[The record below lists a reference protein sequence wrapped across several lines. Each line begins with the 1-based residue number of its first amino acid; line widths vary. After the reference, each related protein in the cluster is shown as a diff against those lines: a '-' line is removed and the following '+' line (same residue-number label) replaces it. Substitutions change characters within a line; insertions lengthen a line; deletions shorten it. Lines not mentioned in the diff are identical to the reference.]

1 MGAVVG
7 NSSSGLVEVPSFH
20 IPTVDIGPRQR
31 GRTAGD
37 SVIHCGETSD
47 KIAAAIALA
56 LSPEGQERARAATN
70 PYYKPDTLAAIVDAI
85 ALTPLEILRSK
96 RFVDPYPLS

>member
-1 MGAVVG
+1 M
-7 NSSSGLVEVPSFH
+7 EVPAFH

-37 SVIHCGETSD
+37 SVIHCGESAD
-47 KIAAAIALA
+47 EIAAAIAAA
-56 LSPEGQERARAATN
+56 LSPAGRERARKASN
-70 PYYKPDTLAAIVDAI
+70 PYYKPDTLAVIVDAI
-85 ALTPLEILRSK
+85 ALTPLDTLRSK